1 MHKFLLFFA
10 LIYGNTSV
18 AQELNAQFIVNANLV
33 NQTNQQ
39 IFETLERSVNEFINS
54 QSWTEQEYL
63 PEEKIQC
70 SFIFNLTSYDS
81 SRFEGTLQVQSLR
94 TIFKSNY
101 DSPVLNF
108 MDRDISFTYLE
119 FQPLFYAPA
128 SYQSNLVSILS
139 FYAFFILGINADT
152 LSLKGGD
159 LYFDQ
164 AQRIVNLSQQG
175 GAIGWKQNDG
185 NRNRFWLIDTMR
197 SNTFREYREALHTY
211 HRIGMDLMSEDINKA
226 KKNIINSI
234 FALEK
239 LFDRRPNSLLLQLF
253 FDAKSNE
260 IVNVFSGGPEI
271 DFDATSKL
279 LKKIAPFYV
288 PQWKQIK

>member
-1 MHKFLLFFA
+1 MHKFLLFFV
-10 LIYGNTSV
+10 LIYGNASV

-70 SFIFNLTSYDS
+70 SFIFNLRSYDS

-94 TIFKSNY
+94 TIYNSNY

-152 LSLKGGD
+152 LNLKGGD

-185 NRNRFWLIDTMR
+185 NRNRFWLIDTIR
-197 SNTFREYREALHTY
+197 SNTFREYRAVQYQY
-211 HRIGMDLMSEDINKA
+211 HREGMDIMTTDLTKA
-226 KKNIINSI
+226 KNGVLFS
-234 FALEK
+234 LEK
-239 LFDRRPNSLLLQLF
+239 FLPLYKRRPNAFLIQTF
-253 FDAKSNE
+253 FDAKSDE
-260 IVNVFSGGPEI
+260 IVDIFSEGPKVEVKK
-271 DFDATSKL
+271 ALRTL
-279 LKKIAPFYV
+279 NKIAPYFG
-288 PQWKQIK
+288 PKWEKIR

>member
-81 SRFEGTLQVQSLR
+81 SMFEGTLQVQSLR
-94 TIFKSNY
+94 TIFNSNY

-119 FQPLFYAPA
+119 FQPLFYSPA

-139 FYAFFILGINADT
+139 FYAFFIFFPCEDPFQQNA
-152 LSLKGGD
+152 
-159 LYFDQ
+159 
-164 AQRIVNLSQQG
+164 
-175 GAIGWKQNDG
+175 
-185 NRNRFWLIDTMR
+185 
-197 SNTFREYREALHTY
+197 
-211 HRIGMDLMSEDINKA
+211 
-226 KKNIINSI
+226 
-234 FALEK
+234 
-239 LFDRRPNSLLLQLF
+239 
-253 FDAKSNE
+253 
-260 IVNVFSGGPEI
+260 
-271 DFDATSKL
+271 
-279 LKKIAPFYV
+279 
-288 PQWKQIK
+288 

>member
-81 SRFEGTLQVQSLR
+81 SMFEGTLQVQSLR
-94 TIFKSNY
+94 TIFNSNY

-119 FQPLFYAPA
+119 FQPLFYSPA

-185 NRNRFWLIDTMR
+185 NRNRFWLIDTIR
-197 SNTFREYREALHTY
+197 SNTFREYREALHAY